1 MNIKQSRLKEWVEEE
16 LSYASD
22 PEQAVVEYRERLFL
36 GGYRKIDRKKLAVDV
51 DAIAEAIN
59 PHGKD
64 TVDVGKDAHH
74 YHDASDNFKWTVEF
88 AVYV

>member
-1 MNIKQSRLKEWVEEE
+1 MKIAAERLKEWVEEE
-16 LSYASD
+16 LGYASD

-36 GGYRKIDRKKLAVDV
+36 GGYRKIDRKKLPVDV

-64 TVDVGKDAHH
+64 AVDVGKDASH
-74 YHDASDNFKWTVEF
+74 YHEDSDSFKWTVEF